1 MIKKRSLKKKLTQVK
16 KRYHKNSTKRSI
28 HKKKKNIKK
37 MFGGTHRVARGY
49 GKRSS
54 QLSARVL
61 ALMKIGAKIGPTRE
75 PTNTTSSASQHHS
88 HIQNK

>member
-37 MFGGTHRVARGY
+37 MFGGTRADATCERYRG
-49 GKRSS
+49 S
-54 QLSARVL
+54 QLSAREL
-61 ALMKIGAKIGPTRE
+61 ALMNIGVKIE
-75 PTNTTSSASQHHS
+75 PKRKPMNTTSSASQHHS
-88 HIQNK
+88 HNK